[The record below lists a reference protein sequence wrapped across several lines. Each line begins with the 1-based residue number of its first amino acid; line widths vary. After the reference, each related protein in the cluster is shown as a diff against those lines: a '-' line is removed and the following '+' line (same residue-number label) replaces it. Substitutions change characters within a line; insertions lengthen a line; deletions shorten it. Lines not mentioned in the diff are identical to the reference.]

1 MPFGKFSKLVLIFG
15 LNGNATSHNTAKR
28 RQQADRLPIQTVNR
42 HNTPHKMQKRRQD
55 FSSRL
60 SIRKFIFQTSLHL
73 YLFADRL
80 FLLCQKF
87 LPILPQH
94 PETKMPEVSDQAG
107 DF

>member
-1 MPFGKFSKLVLIFG
+1 MVLIFA
-15 LNGNATSHNTAKR
+15 LNGKPSFPNTAKGKL
-28 RQQADRLPIQTVNR
+28 QADRLPIPTANR
-42 HNTPHKMQKRRQD
+42 RDTPPETQKRRQD

-73 YLFADRL
+73 YLLADRL

>member
-1 MPFGKFSKLVLIFG
+1 MPAGLFSKMVLMFG
-15 LNGNATSHNTAKR
+15 LNGKPTSPNATTGKL
-28 RQQADRLPIQTVNR
+28 QADRLPIQSVNR

-60 SIRKFIFQTSLHL
+60 PIRKFIFQTSLHL
-73 YLFADRL
+73 YLLADRL